1 MGNRVTI
8 AEKVFWNCG
17 FNVTDA
23 LILIITGKLIN
34 YQEFNIVFNNTIVDI
49 NNNYSVVKSIQYTSI
64 NTFQLHL
71 NNDYII
77 LCF

>member
-8 AEKVFWNCG
+8 AEKVFRNCG

-34 YQEFNIVFNNTIVDI
+34 YQEFNIVL
-49 NNNYSVVKSIQYTSI
+49 KS
-64 NTFQLHL
+64 L
-71 NNDYII
+71 II
-77 LCF
+77 LL